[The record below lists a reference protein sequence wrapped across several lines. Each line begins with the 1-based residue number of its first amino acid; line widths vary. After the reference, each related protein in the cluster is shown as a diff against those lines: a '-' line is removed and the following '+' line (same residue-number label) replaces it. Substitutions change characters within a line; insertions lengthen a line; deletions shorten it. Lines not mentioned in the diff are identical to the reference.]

1 MPRSRK
7 TRLLIVE
14 DNDDVR
20 EVFVEFLTGS
30 GYEVDGLSNG
40 HDAIRY
46 LLESR
51 KAPPD
56 LMILDLM
63 MPKISGLELLAV
75 RDGSEKLRNIP
86 VIVVSAMPMK
96 GAVPRISNFLMKPV
110 GPEQLETAVREAL
123 AGVAAKSKTKPR
135 KPRRGS

>member
-30 GYEVDGLSNG
+30 GYEVDALSNG
-40 HDAIRY
+40 QDAIRY

-75 RDGSEKLRNIP
+75 RDGSEKLMNIP

-123 AGVAAKSKTKPR
+123 AGIAAKPTSKTR
-135 KPRRGS
+135 KPRR

>member
-20 EVFVEFLTGS
+20 EVFVEFLTLE
-30 GYEVDGLSNG
+30 GYEVHALTNG
-40 HDAIRY
+40 QDAIRH
-46 LLESR
+46 LLIDSR
-51 KAPPD
+51 RAPD
-56 LMILDLM
+56 LMIIDLM
-63 MPKISGLELLAV
+63 MPRISGLELLAV
-75 RDGSEKLRNIP
+75 RDGSEKLRDIP

-96 GAVPRISNFLMKPV
+96 GAIPRISSFLMKPV

-123 AGVAAKSKTKPR
+123 AAVTPKRAANKKSKS
-135 KPRRGS
+135 RG

>member
-7 TRLLIVE
+7 IRLLIVE

-30 GYEVDGLSNG
+30 GYEVDALGNG
-40 HDAIRY
+40 QDAIRY

-75 RDGSEKLRNIP
+75 RDGSEKLMNIP
-86 VIVVSAMPMK
+86 VIVVSAMPMQ

-110 GPEQLETAVREAL
+110 GPKQLETAVREAL
-123 AGVAAKSKTKPR
+123 AGVVAKPKTKTR
-135 KPRRGS
+135 KPRR

>member
-30 GYEVDGLSNG
+30 GYEVDALGNG
-40 HDAIRY
+40 QDAIRY

-75 RDGSEKLRNIP
+75 RDGSEKLMNIP

-123 AGVAAKSKTKPR
+123 AGVVSKPKTKTR
-135 KPRRGS
+135 KPRR